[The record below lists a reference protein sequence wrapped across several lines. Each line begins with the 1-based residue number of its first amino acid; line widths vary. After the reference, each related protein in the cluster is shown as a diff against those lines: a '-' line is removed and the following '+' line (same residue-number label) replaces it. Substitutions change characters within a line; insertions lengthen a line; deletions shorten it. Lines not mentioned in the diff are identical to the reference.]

1 MMSILIMA
9 AASAATATAAG
20 DFDGDGRG
28 DTAVIIRKADGTREA
43 FVTFADG
50 QRGFVTRVEGEANLA
65 SVSPDRIAALC
76 EPIKRYMPDC
86 TRGLGSRDR
95 EGLWIELIN
104 APARHLAL
112 WNGSRFSVVTGLWPK
127 NAASSPTSVR
137 K

>member
-1 MMSILIMA
+1 MISILVMAA
-9 AASAATATAAG
+9 AASAATATG

-28 DTAVIIRKADGTREA
+28 DTAVIIRKEDGTREA

-76 EPIKRYMPDC
+76 EPLKRYMPDC

-95 EGLWIELIN
+95 EGLWIELIST
-104 APARHLAL
+104 PARQLAL
-112 WNGSRFSVVTGLWPK
+112 WNGSAFRVVTGLWPK